1 MSEPVP
7 AAGGA
12 VTRGFAWVG
21 RGSRRFG
28 RGLARATGINALLVF
43 VGRTVVL
50 LLQAV
55 AYVAR
60 GRVGLGLTIHQMSL
74 AGVNSLP
81 VALVTIFFSGLVF
94 SYYVAQQA
102 VRYSGQ
108 QYVGWVVAEAIF
120 RELGP
125 ALTAVVVAARAGSAM
140 TAELGSMV
148 VTEQIDAL
156 RALAVDPVRYL
167 VVPRLVAAALM
178 LPVVTLFADVSGLAG
193 GYVQAWYTHLQPGG
207 GVEPSV
213 YLHSIAQNIELW
225 IPAAGLIKT
234 FFFGIIIAI
243 VACHYGLTCRQG
255 AAGVGE
261 ATMQCVVV
269 SILLVYVS
277 NYFLTLLLYP

>member
-1 MSEPVP
+1 MPEPLP
-7 AAGGA
+7 PAGGA
-12 VTRGFAWVG
+12 VTHALIWLG

-28 RGLARATGINALLVF
+28 RGIARVLGLEALLVF

-50 LLQAV
+50 LLQAL
-55 AYVAR
+55 AYAAR
-60 GRVGLGLTIHQMSL
+60 GRVGLGLTVNQMSL

-81 VALVTIFFSGLVF
+81 VAIVTIFFSGLVF
-94 SYYVAQQA
+94 AYYVAQQA
-102 VRYSGQ
+102 VRYGGQ

-148 VTEQIDAL
+148 VTEQVDAL

-167 VVPRLVAAALM
+167 VVPRLVATALM

-193 GYVQAWYTHLQPGG
+193 GYLQAWYTQLQPIQ
-207 GVEPSV
+207 GVDPGT
-213 YLHSIAQNIELW
+213 YIASIGQNIEVWLL
-225 IPAAGLIKT
+225 AAGLIKT

-269 SILLVYVS
+269 SILLVYIS